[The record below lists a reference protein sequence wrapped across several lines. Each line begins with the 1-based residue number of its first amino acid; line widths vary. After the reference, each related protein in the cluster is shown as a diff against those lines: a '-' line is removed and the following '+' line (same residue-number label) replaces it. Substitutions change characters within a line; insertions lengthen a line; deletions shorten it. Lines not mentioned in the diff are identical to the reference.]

1 MTAPIRFEI
10 QDRVGTLTLNRP
22 DKLNA
27 LVPEMAEGFREA
39 LAKSAEPGVKAL
51 ILRGEGRGFC
61 AGGDIGWMQRCLD
74 ENRWPEMEGLLDLGV
89 EVAHGLR
96 MLPKPVLAVVQGP
109 CAGAGMSLA
118 LAADLRVAT
127 PDAKFSMA
135 FVKIALHPDWGGSV
149 LLGQLVNPSLAAE
162 LMLTGE
168 AVDAGR
174 AHTLGLVNQV
184 VDPEVLDDVVKVMA
198 QRMAHG
204 PAEAFARIK
213 ASILRNQG
221 HTPESF
227 KALLQAEG
235 DQMKAAMRSADA
247 REGIQAFLA
256 KRAPRFA

>member
-1 MTAPIRFEI
+1 MTSPIRFEI
-10 QDRVGTLTLNRP
+10 HDRVGTLTLNRP

-61 AGGDIGWMQRCLD
+61 AGGDIGWMLRCLD
-74 ENRWPEMEGLLDLGV
+74 EDRWPEMEGLLNLGI

-96 MLPKPVLAVVQGP
+96 VLPKPVLAVVQGP

-118 LAADLRVAT
+118 LAADLRLAT

-149 LLGQLVNPSLAAE
+149 MLGQLLNPSLAAE

-184 VDPEVLDDVVKVMA
+184 VDAEVMDDVLKVMA
-198 QRMAHG
+198 HKLAQG

-213 ASILRNQG
+213 ASVLRNQG
-221 HTPESF
+221 LTPDSL
-227 KALLQAEG
+227 KAIMSAEG

-247 REGIQAFLA
+247 KEGLRAFLE
-256 KRAPRFA
+256 KRAPKFA